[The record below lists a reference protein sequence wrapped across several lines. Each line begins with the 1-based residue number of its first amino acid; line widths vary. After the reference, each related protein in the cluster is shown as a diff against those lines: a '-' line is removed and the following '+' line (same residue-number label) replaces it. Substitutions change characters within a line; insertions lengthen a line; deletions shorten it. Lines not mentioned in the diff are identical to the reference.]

1 MSEFDDMM
9 YDNDLEN
16 TEEDSVFKNQSDL
29 YGDKI
34 KAIPKPELEI
44 GIDRMDSFITNIV
57 GEGDS
62 GAVDISKINSF
73 TQISSNRNTVYDLLD
88 TMAEDPMIASA
99 LEIYTEDVT
108 ETNDRGQIVWC
119 EADDPEIGKLVTYYL
134 DSLNI
139 DKNIYEWAHSFI
151 KYGDLYLKLYR
162 KSDLER
168 AGLFSSK
175 LTKAENDRQ
184 YLNEDVEND
193 NLESEEIL
201 NEDVVLKIYKKDD
214 PYIHYVEMAPN
225 PAELFELTKFGKTFV
240 YIEAEVPIQQQKETA
255 YMNSY
260 YKYSFKSNDVNIY
273 QPTSFVH
280 ACLKDNTSRSP
291 EEVDLSVEA
300 TADHDGG
307 TYTYNVKR
315 GQSILY
321 NTFKI
326 WREMTLLENSMLLNR
341 LTKSSIIRLMNVEVG
356 DMPKEEI
363 GPHLAGIKRLIEQK
377 TALNTGKYME
387 EYTNPG
393 PVENYVYV
401 PTHNGMGA
409 ISSEELGGDTSVKG
423 LEDVDYFK
431 NKLMG
436 SLKIP
441 GQYLGFT
448 DDNTGFNGGT
458 ALSIV
463 SSRYAKTVK
472 RIQNHLIQMI
482 TDLIN
487 LLLIDKHLDNYI
499 NKFTIRMQEP
509 TTQEEID
516 RKESKSTSVGIV
528 QDILGLLDGLQKESS
543 KLKALK
549 ILLSTVVSD
558 SDITDIIQ
566 EEIDLAEAEEEGMV
580 NPESD
585 DMFDDGDVDVDLD
598 LGGGHSGMHT
608 AGGLDDFDLGS
619 DEETGGED
627 LGGEEAGGDNL
638 PSPDELG
645 AGDFTDNTME
655 F

>member
-1 MSEFDDMM
+1 MSEFDDVM

-29 YGDKI
+29 YGNKI
-34 KAIPKPELEI
+34 KPVPKPELEI
-44 GIDRMDSFITNIV
+44 GIDRTNSFITNIV
-57 GEGDS
+57 QEGDS
-62 GAVDISKINSF
+62 HSIDISKINSF
-73 TQISSNRNTVYDLLD
+73 TQISSARDTVYDLLD
-88 TMAEDPMIASA
+88 TMSEDPMIASA

-134 DSLNI
+134 DSMNI

-151 KYGDLYLKLYR
+151 KYGDLYVRLYR
-162 KSDLER
+162 KSDQEE
-168 AGLFSSK
+168 AGLFNNEN
-175 LTKAENDRQ
+175 TKSENDRQ
-184 YLNEDVEND
+184 YLNEDVK
-193 NLESEEIL
+193 EEEKETL
-201 NEDVVLKIYKKDD
+201 NEDVVLRIYKQDD
-214 PYIHYVEMAPN
+214 PYIHYVEMEPN
-225 PAELFELTKFGKTFV
+225 PAEMFELTKFGKTFA
-240 YIEAEVPIQQQKETA
+240 YIKAEIPVQQQKETG
-255 YMNSY
+255 YMNTY
-260 YKYSFKSNDVNIY
+260 YKYSFKSNDVNLF
-273 QPTSFVH
+273 QPTSYVH
-280 ACLKDNTSRSP
+280 ACLKDNTTRNP

-300 TADHDGG
+300 TSTREGG
-307 TYTYNVKR
+307 TYTYGVKR

-377 TALNTGKYME
+377 TALNTGQSME

-401 PTHNGMGA
+401 PTHNGLGA

-482 TDLIN
+482 TDMIN
-487 LLLIDKHLDNYI
+487 LMLIDKHLDNYI

-549 ILLSTVVSD
+549 ILLSTVISD

-566 EEIDLAEAEEEGMV
+566 EEIEMAEAEEEGMTE
-580 NPESD
+580 PESG
-585 DMFDDGDVDVDLD
+585 DMFDGGDMDVDLD

-608 AGGLDDFDLGS
+608 AGGFDDFDLGGE
-619 DEETGGED
+619 EETGGEED
-627 LGGEEAGGDNL
+627 LGGETEGGDTL